1 MRMESNLQ
9 KAAEFLKQADKI
21 EILSHQYPDGDT
33 IGSAAALCRALR
45 KMGKQAQIYCNDPF
59 PGKFQYMMEGLT
71 PQSFESQAV
80 VAVDIADTQLLGPR
94 MMQYATR
101 VDWCIDHHGS
111 NTHYAQNWVV
121 DPTAA
126 ATTEIIARLIVEMG
140 VEIDRE
146 IAACIYTGITTDTGC
161 FRYTNATP
169 ATYRIAADMMEKGV
183 DAAYIN
189 RVMFDTKSR
198 ARLELERRVLDTMAF
213 YFQGQCAVIYVT
225 KRMMKE
231 SGASDDDMDG
241 LASLPRQVEGVKV
254 GITMR
259 EKEDGSFKIS
269 LRSNNGINA
278 SEICSKFGGGG
289 HPAAAGCVLHGSVEE
304 ARQSIVQA
312 VSLVLGEIQ

>member
-1 MRMESNLQ
+1 MESNLRQ
-9 KAAEFLKQADKI
+9 AADFFKHADCI
-21 EILSHQYPDGDT
+21 YILSHQYPDGDT

-59 PGKFQYMMEGLT
+59 LEKFQYMMEGLD
-71 PQSFESQAV
+71 PQCFEAQAV
-80 VAVDIADTQLLGPR
+80 VAVDIADTQLLGPH
-94 MMQYATR
+94 MMQYAGR

-111 NTHYAQNWVV
+111 NTHYAKNWVV

-126 ATTEIIARLIVEMG
+126 ATTEMIAKLIKEMG
-140 VEIDRE
+140 VEIDRK

-183 DAAYIN
+183 DAANIN

-198 ARLELERRVLDTMAF
+198 ARLELERRVLDTMTF
-213 YFQGQCAVIYVT
+213 YFEGQCAVIYVT
-225 KRMMKE
+225 KRMIEE
-231 SGASDDDMDG
+231 SGAGDDDMDG

-259 EKEDGSFKIS
+259 EKEDGSLKIS
-269 LRSNNGINA
+269 MRSNSGINA
-278 SEICSKFGGGG
+278 SEICAKFGGGG

-304 ARQSIVQA
+304 ARESIVQA
-312 VSLVLGEIQ
+312 VSQALEEAR